1 MQKLDTRWTVEEW
14 MTPNPHTVTPDTPAR
29 TAFLRMRGEGVR
41 HLPVVDDGRL
51 VGIVTDRDLR
61 RPDVSDEPDGWHEFY
76 RPDDDY
82 YEVRHVMT
90 REVETVRAAAPLRA
104 AVEVMTD
111 RKFGALPVTDGDGAL
126 VGILTSHDLLEALA
140 CLLSDDCG

>member
-1 MQKLDTRWTVEEW
+1 MQKRDIQWTVGEW
-14 MTPNPHTVTPDTPAR
+14 MTPNPHTVTPDTPTRA
-29 TAFLRMRGEGVR
+29 AFFRMRSEGVR

-76 RPDDDY
+76 RLDED

-90 REVETVRAAAPLRA
+90 REVETARSGDRLERAVGAMAHGR
-104 AVEVMTD
+104 
-111 RKFGALPVTDGDGAL
+111 FGALPVVDENARL
-126 VGILTSHDLLEALA
+126 IGILTSFDLLEALGCA
-140 CLLSDDCG
+140 LSNGDG